1 MDIQRSEFALIAKYF
16 QARTSQNQTSS
27 FSATNSASTQQEYNS
42 SSTLSLNSENK
53 SRRDVALSIGDDAA
67 VVIPPAD
74 CGIAVTTDTMVAG
87 VHFDDRV
94 PVAALGHKL
103 VAVNLSDLAA
113 MGAEPAWLSLSCTL
127 PEINEEWL
135 AEFSSGFFKTA
146 DYYRCALIGGDV
158 TKGPLSFTLTAQG
171 IVPKERYLT
180 RKGAQPGDR
189 IYVSGTLGDAAL
201 ALAAQQQRVQLSD
214 SAFAALEK
222 RLFYPTPRV
231 GLGQLLRN
239 LATSAIDLSDGLAGD
254 LSHIL
259 QASGVG
265 AHIELE
271 RLPRSKAFAESIHSA
286 ADGWVYQLAGG
297 DDYELCFTVPASRCG
312 MLETIAVQSGVS
324 VTQVGII
331 EGNKGLRYF
340 NNNERCDLQLESFS
354 HFAL

>member
-27 FSATNSASTQQEYNS
+27 FSATNSASTQQEYSS

-135 AEFSSGFFKTA
+135 AEFSSGFFKTV

-158 TKGPLSFTLTAQG
+158 TKGPLSLTLTAQG

-180 RKGAQPGDR
+180 RRGAQPGDR

-214 SAFAALEK
+214 AALASLEK

-265 AHIELE
+265 AHIELD
-271 RLPRSKAFAESIHSA
+271 RLPRSKAFAESINS

-312 MLETIAVQSGVS
+312 MLETIAVQAGVS

-340 NNNERCDLQLESFS
+340 NKNERCDLQLESFS